1 MSTVHTCEAFDRL
14 ISSNNNEV
22 VHALEMAL
30 HGGFSGL
37 RQLVSADEYTAV
49 PESYGPGSPN
59 QLLTPGMQVG
69 DWSRERT
76 DTTPEAAVAQISPLG
91 HSPHAPVSPLDAG
104 LLRAATEFFTTYN
117 MMLQN
122 NMLLQSMMVSP
133 TAAAVT
139 TPVGTT
145 SPVSATSPAATAGVR
160 GDTMMPMMLGDR
172 EVHIP
177 LERVIPTQG
186 SNAYFTAAAQNG
198 RGIGRS
204 ACRHWLQKRC
214 TYGDKCQFMH
224 VKYLEPEQ
232 QQIFDEYLKRNPK

>member
-1 MSTVHTCEAFDRL
+1 
-14 ISSNNNEV
+14 
-22 VHALEMAL
+22 
-30 HGGFSGL
+30 
-37 RQLVSADEYTAV
+37 
-49 PESYGPGSPN
+49 
-59 QLLTPGMQVG
+59 MQVG

-91 HSPHAPVSPLDAG
+91 HSPLAPVTPLDAG
-104 LLRAATEFFTTYN
+104 LLRAATEFFTTYS
-117 MMLQN
+117 MIN
-122 NMLLQSMMVSP
+122 NMLLQSWMASP
-133 TAAAVT
+133 TAAAVA

-145 SPVSATSPAATAGVR
+145 SPVGTPSPVTATAPAATSGVR

-232 QQIFDEYLKRNPK
+232 QQIFDEYLKKNPK